1 MLTYNKIISL
11 NEEFAEAHHQIKTF
25 GNGEAYKLTQH
36 SKQDWF
42 NYPVMWVEDLS
53 STVNDRDFEFNFRIY
68 FVQQVATLKDREEDQ
83 LTVNYTEAKSN
94 MIDCATDL
102 LSFWAKDLNYPEL
115 NLIKS
120 TSIQTFEDDWDDLV
134 TGCWVDLKI
143 KQGFRYNK
151 CAIPMSG
158 VTPPPSECAPVS
170 IFENGIFVENVPS
183 GGTYSYTTAT
193 YDYDLFFDG
202 VDTGENVTVDGT
214 DITINLR

>member
-42 NYPVMWVEDLS
+42 NYPVMWLEDLS
-53 STVNDRDFEFNFRIY
+53 STVNDRDFEFNFRVY

-134 TGCWVDLKI
+134 TGCWVDLKL

-151 CAIPMSG
+151 CAIPMAG
-158 VTPPPSECAPVS
+158 VTPPASECAPVS